1 MDIRCGVCLR
11 DGTVRGSHPALA
23 LLRGLWWRRLAGL
36 GHAHIG
42 PNAEQ
47 DKGIFQAKFP
57 LAGEEV
63 GRLAAGL
70 AHRESPWPCRVV
82 FMVAFVAINTFITGR
97 GITVTARTNFVLLVL
112 ELIALAIFVAIAIK
126 YVFIDGEERAGSRS
140 TRSTI
145 RATSTSAL

>member
-1 MDIRCGVCLR
+1 MDTWVQDL
-11 DGTVRGSHPALA
+11 PALKA
-23 LLRGLWWRRLAGL
+23 ERSGNCIQLRHHHAGDGGEGRRLAGL

-70 AHRESPWPCRVV
+70 AHRIGKVR
-82 FMVAFVAINTFITGR
+82 GR
-97 GITVTARTNFVLLVL
+97 AVLSL
-112 ELIALAIFVAIAIK
+112 
-126 YVFIDGEERAGSRS
+126 
-140 TRSTI
+140 
-145 RATSTSAL
+145 

>member
-1 MDIRCGVCLR
+1 VDIRCGVCLR

-70 AHRESPWPCRVV
+70 AHRIGKVR
-82 FMVAFVAINTFITGR
+82 GR
-97 GITVTARTNFVLLVL
+97 AVLSL
-112 ELIALAIFVAIAIK
+112 
-126 YVFIDGEERAGSRS
+126 
-140 TRSTI
+140 
-145 RATSTSAL
+145 